1 MQYIE
6 ITGAKKLSGSIR
18 IHGAKNSAL
27 PLLAGSVLLG
37 DECFLYDCPQLSDVT
52 ACAEIITQL
61 GGKVSRE
68 GSTLTVNTA
77 GINSAE
83 ISEEL
88 MNKMRSSI
96 IFLGSLSAKHGSA
109 CVYLPGGC
117 QIGARPIDLHIM
129 ALRALGYS
137 ITCDGNNICC
147 RRASASGGTVRL
159 PFASVGATENAILAA
174 VLLDGTSTI
183 INAAREPEIEDLA
196 EFLNTAGAKISG
208 AGSSIIEIEG
218 VRSLSSVHHRII
230 PDRILAATIMSS
242 VAATGG
248 EAVLKNVRALHLSSV
263 LPVFDE
269 MGCKLFLGN
278 NEIKIISNSRPR
290 AVRSIVTGVYPSFP
304 TDAQAPV
311 MAALCRS
318 KGTSRI
324 TETIFENRLR
334 HTEELERFG
343 ADISVIGNTAT
354 IHGKPKLHAAEA
366 RCTDLRAGAS
376 VVIAALSAEGTSR
389 IYDISH
395 IDRGYEKIE
404 DGLSMLGASVRR
416 VNDEKGKQIKTEN
429 AQTGTHSGDGES

>member
-1 MQYIE
+1 
-6 ITGAKKLSGSIR
+6 
-18 IHGAKNSAL
+18 
-27 PLLAGSVLLG
+27 
-37 DECFLYDCPQLSDVT
+37 
-52 ACAEIITQL
+52 
-61 GGKVSRE
+61 
-68 GSTLTVNTA
+68 
-77 GINSAE
+77 
-83 ISEEL
+83 
-88 MNKMRSSI
+88 
-96 IFLGSLSAKHGSA
+96 
-109 CVYLPGGC
+109 
-117 QIGARPIDLHIM
+117 
-129 ALRALGYS
+129 
-137 ITCDGNNICC
+137 
-147 RRASASGGTVRL
+147 
-159 PFASVGATENAILAA
+159 
-174 VLLDGTSTI
+174 
-183 INAAREPEIEDLA
+183 
-196 EFLNTAGAKISG
+196 
-208 AGSSIIEIEG
+208 
-218 VRSLSSVHHRII
+218 
-230 PDRILAATIMSS
+230 
-242 VAATGG
+242 
-248 EAVLKNVRALHLSSV
+248 
-263 LPVFDE
+263 